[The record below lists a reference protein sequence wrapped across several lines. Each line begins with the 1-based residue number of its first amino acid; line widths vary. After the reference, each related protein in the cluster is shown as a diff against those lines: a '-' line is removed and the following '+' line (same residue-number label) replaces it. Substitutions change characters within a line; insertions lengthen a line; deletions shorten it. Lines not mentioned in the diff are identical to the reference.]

1 MQEEANEVVLDLQ
14 LSDGGYEL
22 DRQTQPPGDYLQD
35 SSGAYEAGQ
44 EASVGRVNMTA
55 TIFLLRTP
63 IFCIF

>member
-1 MQEEANEVVLDLQ
+1 MQEQANEVVLDLQ

-35 SSGAYEAGQ
+35 SIGAYEAGK
-44 EASVGRVNMTA
+44 EASMGRVTMTA